1 MNELIKSDYMSVL
14 THRTCWTDFLTKM
27 AKMGHW
33 SILSDFDFADIIV
46 GLHYMSVVIIIT

>member
-1 MNELIKSDYMSVL
+1 MSVL

-33 SILSDFDFADIIV
+33 SIWSDFDFADVIV